1 MPRSFLLLCFLHIMR
16 SAGYAQSPLP
26 GAVPFGTI
34 ALSAGA
40 TANVQRS
47 ANLDAWDASPG
58 VELRALFP
66 FYAGSVELGVAQS
79 SFDPRS
85 DVVPGFRGRYFFV
98 GWGVAMRP
106 VSRLAWRTGARLGVY
121 DFQFDDD
128 AIPEYAR
135 SENEAGSELVTE
147 LDLGLG
153 RGWSVAAGAGGRIVF
168 TSPRMR
174 QLSISGAIRRSFI
187 SPEWLR
193 DFLD

>member
-1 MPRSFLLLCFLHIMR
+1 MLGRIGLLALAVCV
-16 SAGYAQSPLP
+16 SAPLAAQSPPP
-26 GAVPFGTI
+26 GHGAFGTVT
-34 ALSAGA
+34 LSLGMSLDAA
-40 TANVQRS
+40 RS
-47 ANLDAWDASPG
+47 ADLKHWHSDAG
-58 VELRALFP
+58 FEVRALFP

>member
-1 MPRSFLLLCFLHIMR
+1 MLRRVGFLALAVGV
-16 SAGYAQSPLP
+16 SAPVAAQSPPP
-26 GAVPFGTI
+26 GQGAFSTVS
-34 ALSAGA
+34 LSLGVSLDAA
-40 TANVQRS
+40 RS
-47 ANLDAWDASPG
+47 ADLGHWHSDPG
-58 VELRALFP
+58 FEARALFP
-66 FYAGSVELGVAQS
+66 FHAGSVELGVVQS

-85 DVVPGFRGRYFFV
+85 DDVPGFRGRFFFV
-98 GWGVAMRP
+98 GWGESIRP

-135 SENEAGSELVTE
+135 SENEAGTELVTE

-153 RGWSVAAGAGGRIVF
+153 RGWSIAAGVGGRIVF
-168 TSPRMR
+168 TTPRMR
-174 QLSISGAIRRSFI
+174 QLSVSAAIRRTFV